1 MRDYWTIPPDW
12 HGETAFLLA
21 GGPSLIGFDAER
33 LRGRGKIITINDSY
47 RLCPWADVIYFC
59 DKSWWYKHRAEIQ
72 QVFTGGCIVTLENR
86 QIEGM
91 HSLRSSG
98 KTGLETADHSAIR
111 TGGNSGYQAIGVAAH
126 LGAARIV
133 LLGYDM
139 HCRYRSFPTNCP
151 ICGAPSGDELGA
163 PHDGLCEDCGCII
176 NGDNGRTHWHGG
188 HAGTSPG
195 EYERRCAKWRKNY
208 QTLVHPLEKMHVEVL
223 NATPGSAL
231 KGWLHKPLTEIL
243 R

>member
-33 LRGRGKIITINDSY
+33 LRGRGRIITINDSY
-47 RLCPWADVIYFC
+47 RLCPWADVLYFC
-59 DKSWWYKHRAEIQ
+59 DRAWWYRHRAEIQ
-72 QVFTGGCIVTLENR
+72 QVVTGGCIVTLENR

-98 KTGLETADHSAIR
+98 KTGLETDDRAAIR
-111 TGGNSGYQAIGVAAH
+111 NGGNSGYQAIGVAAH
-126 LGAARIV
+126 LGATRIV

-139 HCRYRSFPTNCP
+139 HC
-151 ICGAPSGDELGA
+151 A
-163 PHDGLCEDCGCII
+163 
-176 NGDNGRTHWHGG
+176 NGRTHWHGG
-188 HAGTSPG
+188 HSGGTREG
-195 EYERRCAKWRKNY
+195 EYERRCVKWLKNY
-208 QTLVHPLEKMHVEVL
+208 RTLVHPLEKMRVEVL

-231 KGWLHKPLTEIL
+231 KGWEQRPLQEIL